1 MGFRFELLIPIV
13 AIVFTFS
20 VPIVAIIVE
29 HFTKKSK
36 MRVME
41 KAIEMGMPL
50 DGLSLG
56 DKKGP
61 RAPYRSGMVLVAIGI
76 GVIILAL
83 VIGQMEREALNP
95 LLGAGSIPVLIGI
108 ALIVNDRINYD
119 KLFNKEPD
127 SQ

>member
-95 LLGAGSIPVLIGI
+95 LLGAGSIPVLT
-108 ALIVNDRINYD
+108 R
-119 KLFNKEPD
+119 
-127 SQ
+127 